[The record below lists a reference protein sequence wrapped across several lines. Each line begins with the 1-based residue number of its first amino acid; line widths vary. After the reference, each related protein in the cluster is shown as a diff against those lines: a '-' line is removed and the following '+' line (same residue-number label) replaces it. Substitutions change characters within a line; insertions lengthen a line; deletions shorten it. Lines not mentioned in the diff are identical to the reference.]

1 MAPNFEKAAGNLEPM
16 VRLSKLDTEANQS
29 IAARFNIRS
38 IPTLAIFVGGREIAR
53 QAGAMDAASIER
65 WVKQNLGG

>member
-1 MAPNFEKAAGNLEPM
+1 MAPNFEKAASHLEPK
-16 VRLSKLDTEANQS
+16 VRLAKLDTEANQG

-38 IPTLAIFVGGREIAR
+38 IPTLAIFVGGSEVAR

-65 WVKQNLGG
+65 WITQNLT